1 MAAASIADALAA
13 PAAAPAGAAGGS
25 HRRSLLALRFA
36 VLNLVGFALLLA
48 VWLQGWLGPLLEADR
63 LTHMCKIIF
72 ALFLLGLARAA
83 REALRLSHELN
94 QLEAWPAAAP
104 GSRVAAYMRAAG
116 GAGDGASRA
125 TLAAAMRLRLAQKIA
140 PVRHVAGW
148 LVLLGVVGT
157 ILGFIIALYGGVDP
171 DAASS
176 VEAVGPMVAAVLQGI
191 GMAFFKTLTGSVL
204 NLWLMAGYRIL
215 EEGSVQLATH
225 LAELGEDAA
234 RAR

>member
-1 MAAASIADALAA
+1 
-13 PAAAPAGAAGGS
+13 
-25 HRRSLLALRFA
+25 
-36 VLNLVGFALLLA
+36 
-48 VWLQGWLGPLLEADR
+48 
-63 LTHMCKIIF
+63 
-72 ALFLLGLARAA
+72 
-83 REALRLSHELN
+83 
-94 QLEAWPAAAP
+94 
-104 GSRVAAYMRAAG
+104 MRAAG